1 MGGHR
6 DGSLNLLECFLLKL
20 AVPLFSDI
28 RVVHRDDEDSK
39 SFFSI
44 VSPVCPLILPLAF
57 INELLAL
64 RSITRVAV
72 LIYRNSSTLKLPYCH
87 LHEFEL
93 LLAQVLVSSYVDL
106 DENER
111 SYSK

>member
-39 SFFSI
+39 SF
-44 VSPVCPLILPLAF
+44 SP
-57 INELLAL
+57 
-64 RSITRVAV
+64 S
-72 LIYRNSSTLKLPYCH
+72 
-87 LHEFEL
+87 
-93 LLAQVLVSSYVDL
+93 
-106 DENER
+106 
-111 SYSK
+111 